1 MTLLDTTDL
10 FERTH
15 DLDVT
20 PLVEA
25 QSFVLTTHLEPDGDG
40 IGSALALYRGL
51 KELDKDV
58 RIILEEAMPAR
69 YQFLDHD
76 GVVEHINAGTMPAIR
91 EAEYMVVLDTN
102 DIKRCGLPYEIR
114 GESPVLVI
122 DHHLGEVASNVLP
135 ICDPTSS
142 STGEIIY
149 RMLTKMGVHVT
160 SAIAEP
166 IYASM
171 LYDTRS
177 FRFIRNRPE
186 TLEFAAAL
194 LRCGVDANR
203 LQEEVFANRP
213 QHLPRLYS
221 RVFDR
226 MKYELDG
233 RLAWTVITR
242 EDLAELTLDAEA
254 IREVISMIISLE
266 KIEVAL
272 VLKEVSDDF
281 YRISLRSKRAH
292 DIFDIAARRGGGG
305 HSHAAG
311 ATAKGHPEEIAKS
324 VIEEVSKLFFR
335 SQA

>member
-1 MTLLDTTDL
+1 MTLLDTRDL

-15 DLDVT
+15 DLNAQ
-20 PLVEA
+20 PLVDA

-40 IGSALALYRGL
+40 IGASLALYRGL
-51 KELDKDV
+51 KSMGKDV
-58 RIILEEAMPAR
+58 RVIIEEPVPPR
-69 YQFLDHD
+69 YMFLDHN
-76 GVVEHINAGTMPAIR
+76 GVVEHLTAENMPSVR
-91 EAEYMVVLDTN
+91 EADYMVVLDTN
-102 DIKRCGLPYEIR
+102 DIARCGLPNEVR
-114 GESPVLVI
+114 GDAPVLVI
-122 DHHLGEVASNVLP
+122 DHHLGEVAPNVLP

-149 RMLTKMGVHVT
+149 RLLTKIGVHIT
-160 SAIAEP
+160 PEIAEP

-213 QHLPRLYS
+213 KHLPLLFS

-226 MKYELDG
+226 MQYALNG
-233 RLAWTVITR
+233 RLAWTVIKH
-242 EDLAELTLDAEA
+242 EDLGELNLDSEA

-266 KIEVAL
+266 KVDVAL
-272 VLKEVSDDF
+272 VLREATGDNF
-281 YRISLRSKRAH
+281 RISLRSKRAY

-311 ATAKGHPEEIAKS
+311 ASASGAPEAIAQD
-324 VIEEVSKLFFR
+324 IMDEVSALF
-335 SQA
+335 SIDS